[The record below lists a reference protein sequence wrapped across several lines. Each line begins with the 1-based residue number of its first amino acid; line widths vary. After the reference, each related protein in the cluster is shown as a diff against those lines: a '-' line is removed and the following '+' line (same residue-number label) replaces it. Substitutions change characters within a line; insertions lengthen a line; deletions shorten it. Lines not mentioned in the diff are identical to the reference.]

1 MSNTG
6 SGPTDTKPEL
16 LETHQFLLAVTAT
29 VLMLLPFYMTVSN
42 ALDSFIAQFQAYTL
56 LQDMVAPL
64 EARLLAA
71 VMQYAF
77 GIPTVISGPTIII
90 LGQPSLKI
98 YVSWICVGW
107 QSTALLAVTML
118 VGLRGPYTNKS
129 RLLTLLAGLEGTFLI
144 NAFRETTV
152 ILVNLNFGE
161 LPAILY
167 DKYGGTIITI
177 TWLVVFWYLAF
188 AFILKRK

>member
-6 SGPTDTKPEL
+6 SGPADTKPEL
-16 LETHQFLLAVTAT
+16 LETHQFLLAIAAT
-29 VLMLLPFYMTVSN
+29 VLMLLPFFMTVSN
-42 ALDSFIAQFQAYTL
+42 ALDSLIAQFRAYVF
-56 LQDMVAPL
+56 LQDVVAPI
-64 EARLLAA
+64 EARMLAA

-77 GIPTVISGPTIII
+77 RLPTVISGSSIII
-90 LGQPSLKI
+90 MGQPSLKV

-129 RLLTLLAGLEGTFLI
+129 RLLTLLAGFESTFLV
-144 NAFRETTV
+144 NLFRETTV
-152 ILVNLNFGE
+152 ILVNLRLGE
-161 LPAILY
+161 VPAILY
-167 DKYGGTIITI
+167 HDYGGTIITI